1 MGAKAVYNNQSIMI
15 YVTGEHSRA
24 LLQNGS
30 LILECYIGTQLIS
43 SAGCYVELAP
53 EIVTEFDKVRQA
65 EVSAIQVIK
74 DQLHAAH
81 PETSGAR
88 NRRRLERRKRAKRT
102 IGPDVP
108 D

>member
-15 YVTGEHSRA
+15 YITGEHSRA

-30 LILECYIGTQLIS
+30 LILESYIGSQLIS

-53 EIVTEFDKVRQA
+53 EILTEFTKVRQA
-65 EVSAIQVIK
+65 EVNAIQAVK

-81 PETSGAR
+81 PEMANAR
-88 NRRRLERRKRAKRT
+88 NKRRLERRKRAKRT
-102 IGPDVP
+102 FGPDVVG
-108 D
+108 